1 MKQCHRRAPLLRL
14 AVALLLAP
22 LSLSA
27 CATAGPA
34 PVPTAVV
41 STPAEPSPTVTP
53 TPTVPSVP
61 TFQGGTDGLGD
72 RYYPEAGGSGY
83 DAKTYAIDVAWD
95 PGKGTMAGTTTM
107 TAVATADLRT
117 LHVDLA
123 LAVSGAQVAPADYA
137 GPDGASPVETNGAET
152 LIAAEPG
159 SAPAWFPSNDHPS
172 DPATY
177 DIRVRVPANQAA
189 LSVGRLVSRDED
201 SDPATATWHWTL
213 DRPAATYLTFLALGD
228 FVIEETTD
236 AGRPA
241 VFAVS
246 ASLPATLRTG
256 SFATLKKTGAAV
268 TAFEKRF
275 GTYPWGE
282 VGGVVTNTKGKWG
295 ALECATR
302 PVYHLA
308 GAPLPE
314 STLVHEVAHQWFGNN
329 VALKSWPDIVN
340 NEGWATY
347 AELTFAADGFP
358 APPDLQQR
366 LKETWPTA
374 ADTKAGG
381 PLADPGREAMFGK
394 RSYVGGA
401 AALAALRNVIGAE
414 SFAAIERSWAQT
426 QGPRSVRDFQVFV
439 EAQSG
444 RDLTAFWAAWYTTTT
459 PPPQTSAYGYP
470 G

>member
-1 MKQCHRRAPLLRL
+1 
-14 AVALLLAP
+14 
-22 LSLSA
+22 
-27 CATAGPA
+27 
-34 PVPTAVV
+34 
-41 STPAEPSPTVTP
+41 
-53 TPTVPSVP
+53 VP
-61 TFQGGTDGLGD
+61 TFRDGTDGLGD

-83 DAKTYAIDVAWD
+83 DAKSYAIDVAWD
-95 PGKGTMAGTTTM
+95 GAKGTMAGTTTM

-123 LAVSGAQVAPADYA
+123 LAVSGAQVDGATATVAAGQGTDRIVTLPSPVRSGQTFSLKLTYAGHPADYA

-177 DIRVRVPANQAA
+177 DIRVRVLANQAA

-246 ASLPATLRTG
+246 ASLPAALRTG

-282 VGGVVTNTKGKWG
+282 VGGVVTNTKGKWA

-347 AELTFAADGFP
+347 AELTFSADGFP

-366 LKETWPTA
+366 LKETWATA
-374 ADTKAGG
+374 PDAKAGG
-381 PLADPGREAMFGK
+381 PLADPGRDAMFSK

-401 AALAALRNVIGAE
+401 AALAALRNVIGAD
-414 SFAAIERSWAQT
+414 SFATIERSWAQT

-459 PPPQTSAYGYP
+459 PPPQTSAFGYP